1 MKKTLLIIVSTLLVL
16 DVFAQP
22 QNCKLHDKFLYGS
35 ISVSCIN
42 TYIMG
47 DSMKYARYVE
57 SIPVNYDY
65 NTFLFRLPSTY
76 TTDYFPISAYSFV
89 FGDAQISPSTA
100 RLALLWLDCTL
111 STGETHN
118 EYMGPSIDGR
128 RSRGII
134 LFIYATEPCNISGAN
149 ESLSLKKGWNFVKRE
164 GERHTVVGSTLDW
177 SWGTD

>member
-1 MKKTLLIIVSTLLVL
+1 MKKTLLIIVCTLFVL

-22 QNCKLHDKFLYGS
+22 QKCKLHDKFLNRS

-42 TYIMG
+42 AYIMG
-47 DSMKYARYVE
+47 DSMNYARYIE
-57 SIPVNYDY
+57 SLPVNYD
-65 NTFLFRLPSTY
+65 TFLFRLPRTY
-76 TTDYFPISAYSFV
+76 TTDYFPISTYSFV

-100 RLALLWLDCTL
+100 RLALLWFDCTL

-118 EYMGPSIDGR
+118 EYMGPSIDGK

-134 LFIYATEPCNISGAN
+134 LFIYATEPCHISRSN
-149 ESLSLKKGWNFVKRE
+149 EALSLNKGWNMVKRE

>member
-16 DVFAQP
+16 DAFAQP
-22 QNCKLHDKFLYGS
+22 QKCKLHDKFLSRSNSTSY
-35 ISVSCIN
+35 IN

-57 SIPVNYDY
+57 SIPVNYD
-65 NTFLFRLPSTY
+65 TFIFRLPTTY
-76 TTDYFPISAYSFV
+76 TDDYFPISAYSFV
-89 FGDAQISPSTA
+89 FGDAQIYPSTA
-100 RLALLWLDCTL
+100 RLALLWFDSTI

-118 EYMGPSIDGR
+118 EYMGPSIDGK

-134 LFIYATEPCNISGAN
+134 LFVYATEPCNISGAN

-164 GERHTVVGSTLDW
+164 EGRHKVVGSTLDW